1 MTRRVMM
8 PKNFNQEII
17 DAVNKYDDQPTIE
30 QQVINYSPVK
40 VQPKNKK
47 NFTAED
53 NYKLLKSVANQQ
65 EKKEFRDIE
74 RKYKKIKPQKIKG
87 KVYGARDFVFVN
99 KTEPLNIDI
108 TPLPQM
114 RPLSVDNLKG
124 FFTAGTKPK
133 VSEGLAKILGVDND

>member
-1 MTRRVMM
+1 MM
-8 PKNFNQEII
+8 KKNFNQTII

-30 QQVINYSPVK
+30 QEVINYSPVK
-40 VQPKNKK
+40 VQKLSA
-47 NFTAED
+47 TD
-53 NYKLLKSVANQQ
+53 NYKLLKKVANQQ

-74 RKYKKIKPQKIKG
+74 RKYQKNKLTAQRTEPFLKKSDTT
-87 KVYGARDFVFVN
+87 A
-99 KTEPLNIDI
+99 PLNIDI

>member
-1 MTRRVMM
+1 MK
-8 PKNFNQEII
+8 KNFNQEII
-17 DAVNKYDDQPTIE
+17 DAVNKYDDLDIG

-74 RKYKKIKPQKIKG
+74 RKYKKIKPVPFIK
-87 KVYGARDFVFVN
+87 KPKPTA
-99 KTEPLNIDI
+99 PLNIDI

-114 RPLSVDNLKG
+114 RPLSVDYVKG

>member
-1 MTRRVMM
+1 MK
-8 PKNFNQEII
+8 KNFNQEII

-74 RKYKKIKPQKIKG
+74 RKYKKIKPVPFIK
-87 KVYGARDFVFVN
+87 KPKPTA
-99 KTEPLNIDI
+99 PLNIDI

-114 RPLSVDNLKG
+114 RPLSVDNVKG

>member
-1 MTRRVMM
+1 MK
-8 PKNFNQEII
+8 KNFNQEII

-74 RKYKKIKPQKIKG
+74 RKYKKIKPVPFIK
-87 KVYGARDFVFVN
+87 KPKPTA
-99 KTEPLNIDI
+99 PLNIDI

>member
-8 PKNFNQEII
+8 SKNFNQTII

-30 QQVINYSPVK
+30 QQVIDYSPVK
-40 VQPKNKK
+40 VKK
-47 NFTAED
+47 FSATD
-53 NYKLLKSVANQQ
+53 NYKLLKKVANQQ

-74 RKYKKIKPQKIKG
+74 RKYQKKKPTAQ
-87 KVYGARDFVFVN
+87 R
-99 KTEPLNIDI
+99 TEPFLKKSDTTAPLNIDI

-114 RPLSVDNLKG
+114 NPFANEKIKE
-124 FFTAGTKPK
+124 FYTAGTKPK

>member
-8 PKNFNQEII
+8 SKNFNQTII

-30 QQVINYSPVK
+30 QQVIDYSPVK
-40 VQPKNKK
+40 VKK
-47 NFTAED
+47 FSATD
-53 NYKLLKSVANQQ
+53 NYKLLKKVANQQ

-74 RKYKKIKPQKIKG
+74 RKYQKNKLTAQRTEPFLKKSDTT
-87 KVYGARDFVFVN
+87 A
-99 KTEPLNIDI
+99 PLNIDI

-114 RPLSVDNLKG
+114 NPFTNEKIKE
-124 FFTAGTKPK
+124 FYTAGTKPK